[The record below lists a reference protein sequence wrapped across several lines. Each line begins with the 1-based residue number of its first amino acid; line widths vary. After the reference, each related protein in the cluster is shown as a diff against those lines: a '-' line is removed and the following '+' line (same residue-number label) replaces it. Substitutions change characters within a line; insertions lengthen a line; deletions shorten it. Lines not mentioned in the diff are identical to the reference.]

1 MYLFL
6 VPFDSDPNLTHIFLP
21 SPREIKMVFQESQ
34 TILRSQD
41 WLKSLTFGEIYS
53 YEFFNFRKDFLVVS
67 QTV

>member
-1 MYLFL
+1 MKIQIQILL
-6 VPFDSDPNLTHIFLP
+6 IFSLP

-41 WLKSLTFGEIYS
+41 WLKRLTFGEICS